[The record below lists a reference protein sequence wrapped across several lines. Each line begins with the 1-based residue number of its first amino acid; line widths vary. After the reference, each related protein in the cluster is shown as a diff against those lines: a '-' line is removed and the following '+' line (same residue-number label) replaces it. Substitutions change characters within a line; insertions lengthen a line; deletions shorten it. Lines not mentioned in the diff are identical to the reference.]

1 MAKTRGMNPGGR
13 GNRTPHRLRLV
24 QGTERKSAGPPP
36 TAGGGIGACPRG
48 EPLAVRRAWRTVCRE
63 VGWLSQSSDRRA
75 LLLLARTLA
84 DLDTARAEVL
94 AAGGPLVQ
102 TADGREVESA
112 WSRREAR
119 LTETAGRLFRQ
130 FGMNPASAGVLST
143 GRETRPRDLIDP
155 PGLGG

>member
-1 MAKTRGMNPGGR
+1 M
-13 GNRTPHRLRLV
+13 
-24 QGTERKSAGPPP
+24 
-36 TAGGGIGACPRG
+36 
-48 EPLAVRRAWRTVCRE
+48 RRAWRTVCRE

-119 LTETAGRLFRQ
+119 LTETAGKLLRA
-130 FGMNPASAGVLST
+130 FGMTPASAAGLAT
-143 GRETRPRDLIDP
+143 GRESDRRLDP
-155 PGLGG
+155 TDPLGL

>member
-1 MAKTRGMNPGGR
+1 M
-13 GNRTPHRLRLV
+13 
-24 QGTERKSAGPPP
+24 
-36 TAGGGIGACPRG
+36 
-48 EPLAVRRAWRTVCRE
+48 RRAWRTVCRE

-119 LTETAGRLFRQ
+119 LTETAGKLFRQ
-130 FGMNPASAGVLST
+130 FGMTPASAAGLAT
-143 GRETRPRDLIDP
+143 GRESGRQLDP
-155 PGLGG
+155 NDPLGL

>member
-1 MAKTRGMNPGGR
+1 MAKNRGMNPGGR

-48 EPLAVRRAWRTVCRE
+48 EPLAVRRAWRTMCRE

-84 DLDTARAEVL
+84 DLDTARA
-94 AAGGPLVQ
+94 
-102 TADGREVESA
+102 
-112 WSRREAR
+112 
-119 LTETAGRLFRQ
+119 
-130 FGMNPASAGVLST
+130 FGMTPASAAGLAT
-143 GRETRPRDLIDP
+143 GRESGRRFDP
-155 PGLGG
+155 TDPLGLG